1 MTNAVTDRRLELHAE
16 MKLPGIA
23 TLTFEIEPIGSD
35 GKRSKLLQT
44 ARFKPRGLMGLA
56 YWYSVLPLHGV
67 VFRGMQRGIRKTA
80 ESLVGSKS
88 AAQPALDSSTENTPA
103 SATDSGHE

>member
-1 MTNAVTDRRLELHAE
+1 

-44 ARFKPRGLMGLA
+44 ARFKPRGLLGLA
-56 YWYSVLPLHGV
+56 YWYSVLPLHGL

-80 ESLVGSKS
+80 ESLVE
-88 AAQPALDSSTENTPA
+88 PSSTAQHA
-103 SATDSGHE
+103 SGGSSDSVAANE